1 MANDFLSVSVI
12 FLAAAV
18 VAVPIA
24 QRLGL
29 GSVLGYLLAGIAIGP
44 WGLGLISDVDAILHF
59 SEFGVVLL
67 LFLIG
72 LELNPKKLWQ
82 MRKPILGL
90 GGGQVVITSL
100 VITAIMMVGA
110 YGLALIGLRAEISW
124 LVDIRWQDALVVG
137 MGLALS
143 STAIA
148 LRVIEEQGLDG
159 SETGQ
164 SGFAV
169 LLFQDIAVIPMLAI
183 LPVLAGGGG
192 GSWLDFV
199 WMIGGIAA
207 LLIGGHFLL
216 RPLFR
221 WVVLSGVREL
231 FNVAALLL
239 VIGIAV
245 VMQSLGLSM
254 ALGTFL
260 AGVLLA
266 ESEYRHELEIA
277 IEPFKGLLLGLFFI
291 SVGMAVN
298 LGLLVQYPLMILAAV
313 VALVSLKGFILYGL
327 ARLFGTRAKARSQ
340 MSVILS
346 QGGEFAFVL
355 FTAAQGEGLLGQ
367 QLNSMLLVVVSLS
380 MMTTPLLLVL
390 QNRWF
395 AYRFKS
401 TDSDLETDVIDREPR
416 VIIAGF
422 GRFGQVV
429 GRLLFAN
436 KIRVTV
442 LERDPS
448 QIQFLRKFGYKVYY
462 GDATQLD
469 LLRAAGADKAEAII
483 ICTDEPSEVIEVVEL
498 CQQYFP
504 NLKVLARA
512 RSRVEAHQLLNHGVE
527 SFSRE
532 TFAGAL
538 DLGRQAL
545 ISLGMHPYQAKR
557 AEAHFSKLDDVA
569 LRDLLPQHSED
580 VHLATRAKEA
590 RKELEDIFE
599 REMRGERERHNGWD

>member
-1 MANDFLSVSVI
+1 MASDVLSAGVV

-18 VAVPIA
+18 VAVPVA

-29 GSVLGYLLAGIAIGP
+29 GSVLGYLLAGIGIGP
-44 WGLGLISDVDAILHF
+44 WGLGLINDVEEVLHF

-72 LELNPKKLWQ
+72 LELNPSKLWQ
-82 MRKPILGL
+82 MRQPILGL
-90 GGGQVVITSL
+90 GGSQVVLTSL
-100 VITAIMMVGA
+100 VIASLVLLCGQFVGA
-110 YGLALIGLRAEISW
+110 
-124 LVDIRWQDALVVG
+124 VDWRVALVIG

-148 LRVIEEQGLDG
+148 LRIIEEQGIGG
-159 SETGQ
+159 SQTGQ

-169 LLFQDIAVIPMLAI
+169 LLFQDIAVIPMLAV
-183 LPVLAGGGG
+183 LPLLAGSDGGT
-192 GSWLDFV
+192 WLDLAAMV
-199 WMIGGIAA
+199 AGIAV
-207 LLIGGHFLL
+207 LLVGGHFLL

-221 WVVLSGVREL
+221 WVVMSGVREL
-231 FNVAALLL
+231 FTVTALLL
-239 VIGIAV
+239 VIGIALG
-245 VMQSLGLSM
+245 MEILGLSM

-298 LGLLVQYPLMILAAV
+298 LGLLLEYPLQILAAV
-313 VALVSLKGFILYGL
+313 VALVTVKGLILYLL
-327 ARLFGTRAKARSQ
+327 ARLFGIQAKSRSQ
-340 MSVILS
+340 MAAILS

-355 FTAAQGEGLLGQ
+355 FTAARSEGLLEAD
-367 QLNSMLLVVVSLS
+367 LSSFLLVVVSLS
-380 MMTTPLLLVL
+380 MMTTPLILRL
-390 QNRWF
+390 QDKWF
-395 AYRFKS
+395 IRTFKAEA
-401 TDSDLETDVIDREPR
+401 SDEPESDVIDREPR
-416 VIIAGF
+416 VIITGF

-436 KIRVTV
+436 KIRVTI

-462 GDATQLD
+462 GDASQLD
-469 LLRAAGADKAEAII
+469 LLRAAGAEKAEAII
-483 ICTDEPSEVIEVVEL
+483 ICTDNPEEVMQVVVL
-498 CQQYFP
+498 CQQHFP
-504 NLKVLARA
+504 RLKILARA
-512 RSRVEAHQLLNHGVE
+512 RSRVEAHQLLSHGVDR
-527 SFSRE
+527 FSRE

-545 ISLGMHPYQAKR
+545 VALGMHPYKAKR
-557 AEAHFSKLDDVA
+557 AEAHFRKLDTTA

-580 VHLATRAKEA
+580 VHLATRAREA
-590 RKELEDIFE
+590 RKELEEIFD

>member
-1 MANDFLSVSVI
+1 
-12 FLAAAV
+12 
-18 VAVPIA
+18 PIA

-29 GSVLGYLLAGIAIGP
+29 GSVLGYLIAGIAIGP
-44 WGLGLISDVDAILHF
+44 WGLGLISDVEAILHF

-82 MRKPILGL
+82 MRSPILGL
-90 GGGQVVITSL
+90 GGGQVLVTSL
-100 VITAIMMVGA
+100 VIAGIVMACSSMMPS
-110 YGLALIGLRAEISW
+110 ITWR
-124 LVDIRWQDALVVG
+124 DALVIG

-148 LRVIEEQGLDG
+148 LRVIEEKSLDG

-164 SGFAV
+164 SSFSV
-169 LLFQDIAVIPMLAI
+169 LLFQDIAVIPMLAV
-183 LPVLAGGGG
+183 LPILAGGGG
-192 GSWLDFV
+192 GSWLDFA
-199 WMIGGIAA
+199 WMIGGIVA
-207 LLIGGHFLL
+207 LLVGGHFLL

-239 VIGIAV
+239 VIGIALG
-245 VMQSLGLSM
+245 MQSLGLSM

-298 LGLLVQYPLMILAAV
+298 LGLLFEFPLQILAAV
-313 VALVSLKGFILYGL
+313 AALVIVKGLLLYGL
-327 ARLFGTRAKARSQ
+327 ARLFGIRAKSRSQ
-340 MSVILS
+340 MAAILS

-355 FTAAQGEGLLGQ
+355 FTAAQGEGLLGT
-367 QLNSMLLVVVSLS
+367 QLSSFLLVVVSIS
-380 MMTTPLLLVL
+380 MMTTPLILLL
-390 QNRWF
+390 QDRWF
-395 AYRFKS
+395 IHTFKS
-401 TDSDLETDVIDREPR
+401 EDEALESDVIDREPR
-416 VIIAGF
+416 VIITGF

-483 ICTDEPSEVIEVVEL
+483 ICTDEPDEVMEVVTL
-498 CQQYFP
+498 CQQHFP
-504 NLKVLARA
+504 KLKVLARA
-512 RSRVEAHQLLNHGVE
+512 RSRVEAHQLLSHGVDN
-527 SFSRE
+527 FSRE

-545 ISLGMHPYQAKR
+545 ISLGMHPYKAKR
-557 AEAHFSKLDDVA
+557 AEAHFRKLDATA

-580 VHLATRAKEA
+580 VHLASRSKEA
-590 RKELEDIFE
+590 RKELEEIFD
-599 REMRGERERHNGWD
+599 REMRGERDRHNGWD

>member
-1 MANDFLSVSVI
+1 MASDVLSAGVV

-18 VAVPIA
+18 VAVPVA

-29 GSVLGYLLAGIAIGP
+29 GSVLGYLLAGIGIGP
-44 WGLGLISDVDAILHF
+44 WGLGLINDVEEVLHF

-72 LELNPKKLWQ
+72 LELNPSKLWQ
-82 MRKPILGL
+82 MRQPILGL
-90 GGGQVVITSL
+90 GGSQVVLTSL
-100 VITAIMMVGA
+100 VIASLVLLCGQFVGA
-110 YGLALIGLRAEISW
+110 
-124 LVDIRWQDALVVG
+124 VDWRVALVIG

-148 LRVIEEQGLDG
+148 LRIIEEQGIGG
-159 SETGQ
+159 SQTGQ

-169 LLFQDIAVIPMLAI
+169 LLFQDIAVIPMLAV
-183 LPVLAGGGG
+183 LPLLAGSDGGT
-192 GSWLDFV
+192 WLDLGAMV
-199 WMIGGIAA
+199 AGIAV
-207 LLIGGHFLL
+207 LLVGGHFLL

-221 WVVLSGVREL
+221 WVVMSGVREL
-231 FNVAALLL
+231 FTVTALLL
-239 VIGIAV
+239 VIGIALG
-245 VMQSLGLSM
+245 MEILGLSM

-298 LGLLVQYPLMILAAV
+298 LGLLLEYPLQILAAV
-313 VALVSLKGFILYGL
+313 VALVVVKGFILYLL
-327 ARLFGTRAKARSQ
+327 ARLFGIQAKSRSQ
-340 MSVILS
+340 MAAILS

-355 FTAAQGEGLLGQ
+355 FTAARSEGLLAAD
-367 QLNSMLLVVVSLS
+367 LSSFLLVVVSLS
-380 MMTTPLLLVL
+380 MMTTPLILRL
-390 QNRWF
+390 QDKWF
-395 AYRFKS
+395 VRTFKAEAS
-401 TDSDLETDVIDREPR
+401 HEPESDVVDREPR
-416 VIIAGF
+416 VIITGF

-436 KIRVTV
+436 KIRVTI

-462 GDATQLD
+462 GDASQLD
-469 LLRAAGADKAEAII
+469 LLRAAGAEKAEAII
-483 ICTDEPSEVIEVVEL
+483 ICTDNPEEVMQVVAL
-498 CQQYFP
+498 CQQHFP
-504 NLKVLARA
+504 RLKILARA
-512 RSRVEAHQLLNHGVE
+512 RSRVEAHQLLSHGVE
-527 SFSRE
+527 RFSRE

-545 ISLGMHPYQAKR
+545 VALGMHPYKAKR
-557 AEAHFSKLDDVA
+557 AEAHFRKLDTTA

-580 VHLATRAKEA
+580 VHLASRAREA
-590 RKELEDIFE
+590 RKELEEIFD

>member
-1 MANDFLSVSVI
+1 MASDVLSVSVV

-44 WGLGLISDVDAILHF
+44 WGLRLISDVDAILHF

-90 GGGQVVITSL
+90 GGSQVVVTSL
-100 VITAIMMVGA
+100 VIAALVLV
-110 YGLALIGLRAEISW
+110 LAGQSLLPSVSW
-124 LVDIRWQDALVVG
+124 RDALVVG

-148 LRVIEEQGLDG
+148 LRVIEEQNLGG

-192 GSWLDFV
+192 GSWIDFA
-199 WMIGGIAA
+199 WMIGGILA
-207 LLIGGHFLL
+207 LLVGGHFLL

-221 WVVLSGVREL
+221 WVVMSGVREL

-239 VIGIAV
+239 VIGIALG
-245 VMQSLGLSM
+245 MQSLGLSM

-298 LGLLVQYPLMILAAV
+298 LGLLLQYPLQILFAV
-313 VALVSLKGFILYGL
+313 IALISIKGFILYGL
-327 ARLFGTRAKARSQ
+327 ARIFGTRAKSRSQ
-340 MSVILS
+340 MAAILS

-355 FTAAQGEGLLGQ
+355 FTAAMGEGLLGGE
-367 QLNSMLLVVVSLS
+367 LSAFLLVVVSLS
-380 MMTTPLLLVL
+380 MMTTPLLLLL
-390 QNRWF
+390 QDKWF
-395 AYRFKS
+395 VYSFKAEAEAE
-401 TDSDLETDVIDREPR
+401 LESDVIDREPR
-416 VIIAGF
+416 VIITGF

-462 GDATQLD
+462 GDATQLE

-483 ICTDEPSEVIEVVEL
+483 ICTDEPDEVMEVVDL

-512 RSRVEAHQLLNHGVE
+512 RSRVEAHQLLSHGVE
-527 SFSRE
+527 HFSRE

-557 AEAHFSKLDDVA
+557 AEAHFRRLDATA

-580 VHLATRAKEA
+580 VHLATRAREA
-590 RKELEDIFE
+590 RKELEEIFD